1 MDARK
6 VVKTAKMAK
15 NLQSEID
22 EHIVHIEKDA
32 KKLELYKVPDSAK
45 IAKRMLEGNYAET
58 IPVEL
63 SDYHEEGFH

>member
-22 EHIVHIEKDA
+22 EHIAYIEKEA
-32 KKLELYKVPDSAK
+32 KKLELYEVPHSAGV
-45 IAKRMLEGNYAET
+45 AKQMLEGNYAEK
-58 IPVEL
+58 ISDEL
-63 SDYHEEGFH
+63 SDYHGSGFH